1 VNMAKKGRPV
11 KGAKGMKTM
20 NNLGKAA
27 KKAMMTMSKAERE
40 MVVAG
45 LSKGNTSN
53 WSARKLREGLEPK
66 GEKKKKAALEA
77 LARVNHQTA
86 KAYFTKANQRILL
99 VGEGNFSFAVSLIE
113 LLGGD
118 GSRLTCT
125 AYDTMEV
132 LKEKYKD
139 AAANVKKV
147 SNSGAAVHLEV
158 DGTELE
164 NTSELEKN
172 YDLVIFNFPHVGLGI
187 KEQNDNIEINQ
198 ALIKAYL
205 LSAIEVVHPTG
216 LVCVTIKK
224 GEPYDSWKVARIGLA
239 LPGLKLKTGV
249 PFESKGF
256 PGYSHRR
263 TSGHVTENAG
273 DDNDI
278 IKSGAQT
285 FMFAHDL
292 APPKKDKDD
301 IEEGGRRVGRK
312 PVGAQKKR
320 KGPNAKGSSGGHKF
334 SAGFSK
340 NKAAK

>member
-1 VNMAKKGRPV
+1 MAKKGRPV
-11 KGAKGMKTM
+11 KGAKGMKVM

-27 KKAMMTMSKAERE
+27 KKAMLGMSKAERE

-66 GEKKKKAALEA
+66 GKKKAALEA
-77 LARVNHQTA
+77 MAPTNHQTA
-86 KAYFTKANQRILL
+86 KACFTKPNQRILL

-118 GSRLTCT
+118 GSKLTCT
-125 AYDTMEV
+125 AYDSMEV

-139 AAANVKKV
+139 AAANIKTV
-147 SNSGAAVHLEV
+147 SNAGAAVHLEI

-164 NTSELEKN
+164 DTPQLEKN

-187 KEQNDNIEINQ
+187 KEQNDNIEVNQ

-205 LSAIEVVHPTG
+205 LSAIEVVHSTG

-224 GEPYDSWKVARIGLA
+224 GEPYDSWKVARVGLA
-239 LPGLKLKTGV
+239 LPGLKLKTGA
-249 PFESKGF
+249 PFDANAF

-278 IKSGAQT
+278 IKTGAQT
-285 FMFAHDL
+285 YMFTHDL

-301 IEEGGRRVGRK
+301 DDEGTPLSVLTRTLILFINLVC
-312 PVGAQKKR
+312 AH
-320 KGPNAKGSSGGHKF
+320 SF
-334 SAGFSK
+334 SFPPPPPSLLP
-340 NKAAK
+340 